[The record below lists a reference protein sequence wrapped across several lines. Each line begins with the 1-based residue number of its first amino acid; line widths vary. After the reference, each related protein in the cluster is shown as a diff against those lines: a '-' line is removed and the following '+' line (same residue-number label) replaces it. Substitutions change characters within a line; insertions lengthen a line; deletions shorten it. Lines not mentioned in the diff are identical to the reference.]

1 MDKQIPNKEN
11 NLRNILLTLINVLIK
26 INLPKKG
33 GIKTMITTTP
43 SRGPYSLLV
52 QPVTPLQT
60 HEADEVTALLA
71 DNTTSVPAS
80 SAFAAL
86 GAIAAS
92 SAALSASSF
101 NAAATPA
108 AALGALAAAPAVAL
122 GAASASSAHTA
133 AATVITSAS
142 SSNKVKSQASQIK
155 NPTDLK
161 NALDNAPLNRHNYVI
176 LNQIAKKWLQAKRSC
191 FVRSNLN
198 SWSITVKIEVNP
210 KLQAA
215 LQTHFTKGK
224 FKSQTP
230 ADNNTRKRNLALA
243 TQLVDKRIIAM
254 ANRTLR
260 IPIDGGKKI
269 SITYYF
275 KRD

>member
-1 MDKQIPNKEN
+1 MEIS
-11 NLRNILLTLINVLIK
+11 
-26 INLPKKG
+26 
-33 GIKTMITTTP
+33 TP
-43 SRGPYSLLV
+43 PSTPTIQPYPSEPSPMPTGERHILV
-52 QPVTPLQT
+52 QLLSNSPLQQPQPPVQG
-60 HEADEVTALLA
+60 AAFA
-71 DNTTSVPAS
+71 PAASAS
-80 SAFAAL
+80 SAPGPAFA
-86 GAIAAS
+86 
-92 SAALSASSF
+92 
-101 NAAATPA
+101 PA
-108 AALGALAAAPAVAL
+108 AAAAAL
-122 GAASASSAHTA
+122 GAASASSTHTA
-133 AATVITSAS
+133 AATVNTSAS

-176 LNQIAKKWLQAKRSC
+176 LNQIAKKWLQAKRFC

-198 SWSITVKIEVNP
+198 SWSITVQIEVNP

-269 SITYYF
+269 SITNYF